1 MSDRTIRVELM
12 PSYKGIII
20 DVFVDDKMISRPE
33 IIISLRFALRY
44 CEFVSVNGYAPSI
57 EEEDV
62 DFFLNIDKA
71 KLQPINRQLDE
82 LYTLMKSV
90 ESESERVQ
98 LSRIKHILEFT
109 YTIPVESIAEKEEK

>member
-44 CEFVSVNGYAPSI
+44 CEFG
-57 EEEDV
+57 
-62 DFFLNIDKA
+62 
-71 KLQPINRQLDE
+71 
-82 LYTLMKSV
+82 LYK
-90 ESESERVQ
+90 
-98 LSRIKHILEFT
+98 RIRG
-109 YTIPVESIAEKEEK
+109 

>member
-1 MSDRTIRVELM
+1 MAFVPLM
-12 PSYKGIII
+12 LVKLLFTTPLLIYLNQFSPT
-20 DVFVDDKMISRPE
+20 VFFKQP
-33 IIISLRFALRY
+33 
-44 CEFVSVNGYAPSI
+44 EFVSVNGYAPSI

-90 ESESERVQ
+90 ESESERVP